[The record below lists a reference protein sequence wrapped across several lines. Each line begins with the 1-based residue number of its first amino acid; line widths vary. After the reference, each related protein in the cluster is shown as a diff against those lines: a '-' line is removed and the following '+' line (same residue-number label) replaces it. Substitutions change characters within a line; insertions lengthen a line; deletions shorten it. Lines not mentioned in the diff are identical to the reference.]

1 MRDEQ
6 LLEAIERYLNGE
18 MNADE
23 RKAFEQFR
31 IENAEVDQRVTEHQQ
46 FIGLLK
52 QYGERV
58 ELENRLNA
66 IHREIDVHAIAEEVT
81 VRPSW
86 VVDMWRHHH
95 SKISVAASIAIF
107 AILATLFVTG
117 NLSNK
122 STYEELRR
130 EVAQLRYNQSHGGKY
145 KISPPAKAVISSD
158 KYRGTGFALTS
169 SGLIATNY
177 HVVANADSVYVQ
189 NYAGKSF
196 KAKVLYTD
204 QNSDIAILEITDT
217 SFRGLGAIPYTF
229 KRSGSDLAESVFT
242 YGYPQDS
249 PNYDDGRITSENGL
263 NGDSVDYQV
272 SVPINPGNSGGPLFD
287 NKGNVIGVV
296 KAKQTQLEGAH
307 FASKSSYLL
316 AAIDSVSADSS
327 VKKPVLNTKNTL
339 GGLSRQQQVKKIQ
352 NYVFLVKVYAKN

>member
-18 MNADE
+18 MSADE

-31 IENAEVDQRVTEHQQ
+31 TENAEVDQRVIEHQQ
-46 FIGLLK
+46 FTGLLK

-66 IHREIDVHAIAEEVT
+66 IHHEIDVHAIAEEVT

-86 VVDMWRHHH
+86 IVDMWRHHH

-117 NLSNK
+117 SLNNK

-130 EVAQLRYNQSHGGKY
+130 EVIQLRYNQSHPRGLVVQPK
-145 KISPPAKAVISSD
+145 PTFVAND
-158 KYRGTGFALTS
+158 KYRGTGFAITS
-169 SGLIATNY
+169 NGLIATNY

-189 NYAGKSF
+189 NAAGKAF
-196 KAKVLYTD
+196 KVKVLYTD
-204 QNSDIAILEITDT
+204 SKGDVAILKVMDT
-217 SFRGLGAIPYTF
+217 SFKNLGAIPYTF
-229 KRSGSDLAESVFT
+229 KRSESDLAESVFT

-249 PNYDDGRITSENGL
+249 PVYGDGRITSQNGL
-263 NGDSVDYQV
+263 NGDSLEYQI
-272 SVPINPGNSGGPLFD
+272 SVPINPGNSGGPLLD
-287 NKGNVIGVV
+287 NKGNIIGIV
-296 KAKQTQLEGAH
+296 KAKQTQMEGAH
-307 FASKSSYLL
+307 FASKSSDLL
-316 AAIDSVSADSS
+316 AAIDSISADSLTRR
-327 VKKPVLNTKNTL
+327 PVLNTKNTL
-339 GGLSRQQQVKKIQ
+339 AGLSRQQQVKKLQ